1 VIKKGYLLANADNL
15 TKLFTCNHFVLIFY
29 PDSILPNWLDLASFT
44 TERIFRFASALL
56 DIAIQCN
63 DENRSTI
70 MKMNKLATILLTTTL
85 TLASGAAFAANG
97 QANAAADAGAVA
109 PGAKENLPPNN
120 VSNDNINTGNTNA
133 ATGSTGT
140 NTTGTSS
147 GGMLHSN
154 GGASTSADGQHMDK
168 DDIHKN
174 TMCKDGRCPDVNK
187 KVETGD
193 GMNNDVDTKTDGT
206 SQ

>member
-1 VIKKGYLLANADNL
+1 VA
-15 TKLFTCNHFVLIFY
+15 KLFTCNHFVFIFY
-29 PDSILPNWLDLASFT
+29 PDSILPFWWDSASFT

-85 TLASGAAFAANG
+85 TLASGAAFAAANG
-97 QANAAADAGAVA
+97 AANAAADAGAVA

-140 NTTGTSS
+140 NTTGSTGTSS
-147 GGMLHSN
+147 GTMLHPN

-174 TMCKDGRCPDVNK
+174 SMCKDGRCPDVNK